1 MNIRTKVIATIIAM
15 ICSLSVSATGIAAIM
30 LEFPIQVA
38 NGTRLTIG
46 EVQGDLWGRRKGANN
61 FDFDEEHLMPLFKN
75 GDGVQ
80 EAEMNLFCQDVSF
93 SSGSRQIEYVFM
105 FILAENATNG
115 ALVCLKEGTLTNQ
128 VNYRASYQY
137 GFGKDEPDWASA
149 KHMEAGVNIPV
160 ESGNRIL
167 YLRAVLD
174 IIEGTVARVNTG
186 AVWSFTY
193 EFTGIYVQDGEN

>member
-1 MNIRTKVIATIIAM
+1 M

-93 SSGSRQIEYVFM
+93 SNDSKQIEYVFM
-105 FILAENATNG
+105 FILAEDATNG
-115 ALVCLKEGTLTNQ
+115 ALVCLREGTLTNQ
-128 VNYRASYQY
+128 VNYTASYQY
-137 GFGKDEPDWASA
+137 GFGKNEPNWETA
-149 KHMEAGVNIPV
+149 KHMEAGTPV
-160 ESGNRIL
+160 VVEAENRVL

-174 IIEGTVARVNTG
+174 VVQGTVSRVNTG

-193 EFTGIYVQDGEN
+193 EFTGLNVQEGGN